1 MVVPLSILNHFK
13 PARHL
18 PPEKQLHEL
27 FPYGT
32 EHSNLGLPFDKK
44 LFTWKNFFLGW
55 NSVAQV
61 PRHAARGNR
70 SAAAR

>member
-1 MVVPLSILNHFK
+1 MVVPLSIINHFK
-13 PARHL
+13 PTRNL

-44 LFTWKNFFLGW
+44 PLHVEEFF
-55 NSVAQV
+55 
-61 PRHAARGNR
+61 PRLETRC
-70 SAAAR
+70 